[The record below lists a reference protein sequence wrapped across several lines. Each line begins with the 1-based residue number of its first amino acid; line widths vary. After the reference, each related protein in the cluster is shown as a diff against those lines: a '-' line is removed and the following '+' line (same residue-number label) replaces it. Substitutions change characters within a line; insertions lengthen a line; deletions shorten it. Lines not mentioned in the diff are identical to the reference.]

1 MNDKKNDSWLKREM
15 DYNNNQITNV
25 YIRNN
30 MQNIID
36 NVYLYQTTFNK
47 VLKAVNKYRDL
58 CLKNINFRMYFYRSA
73 LNLVGL
79 YKLRRNWL
87 EAAKL
92 SEEMFHMNKDDC
104 LRLALPVVV
113 DSYDMYNLAMRREDA
128 VRVYKEGATMFFKN
142 CEPFYKYVF
151 SKDLKNIKGVN
162 SALKASNG

>member
-25 YIRNN
+25 YMRNN
-30 MQNIID
+30 MQNVLASAD
-36 NVYLYQTTFNK
+36 LYQATLDK
-47 VLKAVNKYRDL
+47 VLKAVNKYRGL
-58 CLKNINFRMYFYRSA
+58 CLRNVNFRMYFYRSA

-92 SEEMFHMNKDDC
+92 SEEMFHMNKDAC
-104 LRLALPVVV
+104 LRVALPELV
-113 DSYDMYNLAMRREDA
+113 DSYDMYNLAMRKEDA
-128 VRVYKEGATMFFKN
+128 VRVYREGATMFFKN

-151 SKDLKNIKGVN
+151 SKNLINIKGVN
-162 SALKASNG
+162 SGLRASNR